1 MMPGMPPPQPAVK
14 RQRLG
19 ANTKTFE
26 HPDDLLTA
34 HSRYEAWRKHPD
46 QLIPIG
52 SRKRPRMVSPAPSL
66 AAFAA
71 FVGVS
76 RMTIHKQAARSDEF
90 AEALNLIKDRIAG
103 ELISHGVVRNGQFTG
118 DALKVAGVGER
129 IEIVTEPKP
138 TETASQRAIND
149 QSAQYHPD
157 DKLCAGPLYTRA
169 QIEAGVPYTPH
180 GQIIEGTT
188 A

>member
-1 MMPGMPPPQPAVK
+1 MPGMPPPQPAVK

-26 HPDDLLTA
+26 HPDDLLAA
-34 HSRYEAWRKHPD
+34 HDAFEAWRKHPD

-76 RMTIHKQAARSDEF
+76 RMTIHKQAARSNEF

-138 TETASQRAIND
+138 TETASQRAVSD
-149 QSAQYHPD
+149 ASLSYHPD
-157 DKLCAGPLYTRA
+157 DVNLEGPLMPLAAIRA
-169 QIEAGVPYTPH
+169 GAKWPPENVQ
-180 GQIIEGTT
+180 IEGTT